1 MSAALIV
8 TLSLAGAFR
17 SFAQTV
23 PPKEDEA
30 KLIAVLKSDAS
41 RKDKADACRQLA
53 LVGTREAIAPLAALL
68 GDEELS
74 HMARYALEPIPD
86 PAVDGTLRD
95 ALAKLKG
102 RPLVGV
108 IGSIGVRRDARA
120 VDAMARFLKDPDAE
134 VAQAA
139 ARALG
144 SIGDAAAA
152 KSLQAALPGTPAA
165 NRLAFCEGLFRC
177 AEALAAGGR
186 RDQALALYDQLR
198 NADLPH
204 QVRAG
209 ALRGTLLIS
218 QADAVPL
225 LRQHLRSQ
233 DYILFSA
240 AVQTTQEMPGSGVT
254 QVLTAELDQMPA
266 DNKILVIQTLAM
278 RRDAAALPALFA
290 AAKTGA
296 KPVRL
301 AAVQALPVIGQASA
315 VAVVVGLLDDTD
327 RDIAHAAQEA
337 LGAIPGQEADAAV
350 MSLFHGGDSGKRL
363 TSFELIGRRR
373 MATSIPE
380 LLKAAGDADARIRP
394 AALKTLGELGGPAEL
409 QALLDLL
416 GRLKA
421 SQDLNVAEQALI
433 ALCAK
438 ADDSESC
445 VEKLTGPLGQAQ
457 PSQKGVLLRVLAAVG
472 GMHALEAV
480 RGAVKDANPDV
491 RAAAVRSLCTWKTAD
506 VAPDLLA
513 LANTSDNPVDKILSL
528 RALLGLA
535 GRPDLPAEK
544 RLSLCR
550 QASDLI
556 QQAGE
561 KRLLLAALGTIDSPD
576 VLAMILPYLA
586 DPAIQDEAGTALAV
600 IAGRLLKAP
609 DAATRAPQ
617 LIEPLEKLTQVTRN
631 DDLARRAKE
640 LLRRAKEL
648 AGR

>member
-1 MSAALIV
+1 MIAALIV
-8 TLSLAGAFR
+8 TLSLDGAFR

-41 RKDKADACRQLA
+41 RKNKADACRQLA
-53 LVGTREAIAPLAALL
+53 LVGTREAITPLAALL
-68 GDEELS
+68 SDEELS

-86 PAVDGTLRD
+86 PAVDEVLRD
-95 ALAKLKG
+95 ALGRLKG

-108 IGSIGVRRDARA
+108 IGSLGFRRDVRA
-120 VDAMARFLKDPDAE
+120 VDALARFLKDPDAE

-152 KSLQAALPGTPAA
+152 EAMQAALPGTPAA
-165 NRLAFCEGLFRC
+165 NRLALCEGLFRC

-186 RDQALALYDQLR
+186 RDQALVLYEHLR
-198 NADLPH
+198 HADMPH

-209 ALRGTLLIS
+209 ALRGALLIS
-218 QADAVPL
+218 PADAVPV
-225 LRQHLRSQ
+225 LRQHLLSN

-240 AVQTTQEMPGSGVT
+240 ALQTTQEMPGRGVT
-254 QVLTAELDQMPA
+254 QVLTAELDAMPE
-266 DNKILVIQTLAM
+266 DNKILVIQTLAR
-278 RRDAAALPALFA
+278 RRDPAVLPALFA

-301 AAVQALPVIGQASA
+301 AAIQALPVIGHASA
-315 VAVVVGLLDDTD
+315 VPMLAGLLDEAD
-327 RDIAHAAQEA
+327 RDMAHAAQEA
-337 LGAIPGQEADAAV
+337 LGAIPGPEADAAV
-350 MSLFHGGDSGKRL
+350 MSLFHGSDSGKRL
-363 TSFELIGRRR
+363 TSLELIGRRQ
-373 MATSIPE
+373 MVTSIPE
-380 LLKAAGDADARIRP
+380 LVKAADDADARIRP
-394 AALKTLGELGGPAEL
+394 AALKTVGELGGPAEL

-421 SQDLNVAEQALI
+421 SLDLSAAEQALS

-438 ADDSESC
+438 AENTESC
-445 VEKLTGPLGQAQ
+445 AEKLTGLMDQAQ
-457 PSQKGVLLRVLAAVG
+457 PAQKGVLLRVLAAVG
-472 GMHALEAV
+472 GTHALEAI
-480 RGAVKDANPDV
+480 RGAVKDPNPDV
-491 RAAAVRSLCTWKTAD
+491 RSAAIRSLCTWRTVD

-513 LANTSDNPVDKILSL
+513 LAKTADNAVDRTVCL

-535 GRPDLPAEK
+535 GRPDLPAEQ

-550 QASDLI
+550 QASGLI

-561 KRLLLAALGTIDSPD
+561 KRLLLGALGSIDSPD

-586 DPAIQDEAGTALAV
+586 DPAIQEEAGTALTL
-600 IAGRLLKAP
+600 IANRLLKAP
-609 DAATRAPQ
+609 DAATHASQ
-617 LIEPLEKLTQVTRN
+617 LIEPLEKVTQVTRN

-640 LLRRAKEL
+640 LLRRAKET

>member
-1 MSAALIV
+1 MIAVLIV
-8 TLSLAGAFR
+8 TLSLAGDLR

-30 KLIAVLKSDAS
+30 KLIAVLKSDSS

-68 GDEELS
+68 GDEEIS

-86 PAVDGTLRD
+86 PAVDEILRD

-120 VDAMARFLKDPDAE
+120 VDVLAKFLKDPDAE
-134 VAQAA
+134 VVQAA

-144 SIGDAAAA
+144 RIGDAAAA
-152 KSLQAALPGTPAA
+152 KALQAALPGTPAA
-165 NRLAFCEGLFRC
+165 NRLALCEGLFRC
-177 AEALAAGGR
+177 AEALAAAGR
-186 RDQALALYDQLR
+186 RDQALALYDHLR
-198 NADLPH
+198 NADQPH

-209 ALRGTLLIS
+209 ALRAALLIG

-225 LRQHLRSQ
+225 LRQHLRSH

-254 QVLTAELDQMPA
+254 QVLTAELDQMPE
-266 DNKILVIQTLAM
+266 DNKILVIQTLAT
-278 RRDAAALPALFA
+278 RRDATAMPALFA
-290 AAKTGA
+290 AAKTGT

-315 VAVVVGLLDDTD
+315 VGVLAGLLDDTD
-327 RDIAHAAQEA
+327 RDMARAAQEA

-350 MSLFHGGDSGKRL
+350 MSLFHGSDAGKRL
-363 TSFELIGRRR
+363 TSLELIGRRR
-373 MATSIPE
+373 MVTSIPE
-380 LLKAAGDADARIRP
+380 LLKAAADGDARIRP
-394 AALKTLGELGGPAEL
+394 AALKTVGELGGPAEL
-409 QALLDLL
+409 QSMLELLVL
-416 GRLKA
+416 LKA
-421 SQDLNVAEQALI
+421 TQDLNATEQALI
-433 ALCAK
+433 AICGK
-438 ADDSESC
+438 AEDGESYA
-445 VEKLTGPLGQAQ
+445 EKLTGMLGQAQ
-457 PSQKGVLLRVLAAVG
+457 PAQKGVLLRVLAAVG
-472 GMHALEAV
+472 GTHALEAI
-480 RGAVKDANPDV
+480 RGAVKDPNQDV

-506 VAPDLLA
+506 VAPDLIA
-513 LANTSDNPVDKILSL
+513 LAKTSDNPVDKTLSL

-535 GRPDLPAEK
+535 GRPDLPTEK

-550 QASDLI
+550 QASGVI
-556 QQAGE
+556 QQAEE
-561 KRLLLAALGTIDSPD
+561 KRLLLGALGSIDSPD

-586 DPAIQDEAGTALAV
+586 DPAIQEEAGMALTVVAN
-600 IAGRLLKAP
+600 RWLKAP
-609 DAATRAPQ
+609 DAATRASQ
-617 LIEPLEKLTQVTRN
+617 LIEPLEKVTQVTRN
-631 DDLARRAKE
+631 DDLARRAQA
-640 LLRRAKEL
+640 LLRRAKNT